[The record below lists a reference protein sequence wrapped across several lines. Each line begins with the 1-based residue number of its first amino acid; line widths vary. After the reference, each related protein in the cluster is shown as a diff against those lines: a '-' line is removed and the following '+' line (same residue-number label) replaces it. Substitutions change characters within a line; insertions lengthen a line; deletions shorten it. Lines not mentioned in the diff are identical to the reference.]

1 MVSVITLSQLLLSI
15 SAFSQALVPQTTI
28 VGHVISQGSKKNGL
42 ENVIVF
48 VEGSQRSTVTNKD
61 GFFRLNVIGK
71 TTLVLHFDALN
82 YESKRLTLSKQDFQK
97 SLTISLRRLNEE
109 LSEVTVVA
117 VRSQPKTT
125 SSIRITRRDI
135 DSAPRR
141 NAEEV
146 LRQVPG
152 LTLVQHGS
160 EGKGHQFFLRGFDAV
175 HGTDLELSI
184 HGVPINEWSNVHAQG
199 YLDLALI
206 MPEMIQ
212 SVMVTK
218 GPFTLEQGAFG
229 MAGSVDYRLGVPSN
243 ERGWR
248 AAYTTGTTNRHRL
261 FAAYSSPNPA
271 QKDFLGISVTRD
283 EGFGANRGL
292 NRGTFNGRTKLASFS
307 GGGEL
312 TLTGLAH
319 YSSFELPS
327 PIRNDDVSSGYID
340 FYGAYDPQSKG
351 LSQRTLFILNYDQ
364 RQDNDKLSLSIYGG
378 YRELDLLENFT
389 GFLLNSENGDRRN
402 QRQKT
407 SSFGFFGMYECPI
420 VERLTLRTGM
430 GLRGDIF
437 SQDESN
443 VSQSLEILGIRR
455 DLSGVQLIAHGLT
468 GLRWS
473 PNRKLRFDLGTRLD
487 LIDVEV
493 SNHLDQGRLG
503 QDHFAVVSPRFT
515 TRWKPN
521 SHLNFSFAYGQGF
534 RPPEARAFSSF
545 IPSQFGLGEEV
556 LFDTKPIA
564 TSSNAVEFGMS
575 WVPSKLFKT
584 NLSGFATF
592 IERETIFDHVSGTSL
607 ELNGTRRLGGELIIS
622 VMLWSWLSLQTDLT
636 LVDARFTD
644 SGKRVPLAPWLVS
657 GLRATVNR
665 SNGFRSGLRIVT
677 VAPRTLPHEASGAT
691 LVMTDATIGY
701 QWNNVYV
708 DLELENLFNRQL
720 REGEYHYASSWRL
733 DQSPSQ
739 LPTLHTTA
747 GPPFNARLTFK
758 VLF

>member
-1 MVSVITLSQLLLSI
+1 MLII
-15 SAFSQALVPQTTI
+15 SAFSQVPVPQATI
-28 VGHVISQGSKKNGL
+28 IGRVISQESKKNGL
-42 ENVIVF
+42 ENVVVF

-61 GFFRLNVIGK
+61 GFFKLNAIDK
-71 TTLVLHFDALN
+71 AKLVLHFDALN
-82 YESKRLTLSKQDFQK
+82 YESKRLTLSKQDFHK
-97 SLTISLRRLNEE
+97 SLTISLSRLNEE

-135 DSAPRR
+135 SSAPRR

-175 HGTDLELSI
+175 HGTDLELSV

-212 SVMVTK
+212 SVMVNK

-229 MAGSVDYRLGVPSN
+229 MAGSADYRLGVPSKD
-243 ERGWR
+243 RGWR
-248 AAYTTGTTNRHRL
+248 AAYTAGTTNRHRL
-261 FAAYSSPNPA
+261 FAAYSSPNTA
-271 QKDFLGISVTRD
+271 HKDFLGISITRD

-292 NRGTFNGRTKLASFS
+292 NRGTFNARTKLVSFS

-327 PIRNDDVSSGYID
+327 PIRNDDVNSGFID
-340 FYGAYDPQSKG
+340 FYGTYDLQSKG

-364 RQDNDKLSLSIYGG
+364 RQDDDKLSLSIYGG
-378 YRELDLLENFT
+378 YRELDLLENFPA
-389 GFLLNSENGDRRN
+389 FLLNSEDGDRRS

-407 SSFGFFGMYECPI
+407 SSFGFFGMYECTI
-420 VERLTLRTGM
+420 VERLTLRTGI

-443 VSQSLEILGIRR
+443 VGQSLETLEIRR

-468 GLRWS
+468 GLRWA

-493 SNHLDQGRLG
+493 SNHLERDRLG
-503 QDHFAVVSPRFT
+503 QDRFAVLSPRFT
-515 TRWKPN
+515 TRWKAN
-521 SHLNFSFAYGQGF
+521 SHLNSL
-534 RPPEARAFSSF
+534 S
-545 IPSQFGLGEEV
+545 LMGE
-556 LFDTKPIA
+556 
-564 TSSNAVEFGMS
+564 
-575 WVPSKLFKT
+575 
-584 NLSGFATF
+584 GFAPLKL
-592 IERETIFDHVSGTSL
+592 ERFQVLLPRNLALVRKFYLTQ
-607 ELNGTRRLGGELIIS
+607 NRLL
-622 VMLWSWLSLQTDLT
+622 
-636 LVDARFTD
+636 
-644 SGKRVPLAPWLVS
+644 
-657 GLRATVNR
+657 
-665 SNGFRSGLRIVT
+665 
-677 VAPRTLPHEASGAT
+677 
-691 LVMTDATIGY
+691 
-701 QWNNVYV
+701 
-708 DLELENLFNRQL
+708 QL
-720 REGEYHYASSWRL
+720 RM
-733 DQSPSQ
+733 Q
-739 LPTLHTTA
+739 
-747 GPPFNARLTFK
+747 
-758 VLF
+758 